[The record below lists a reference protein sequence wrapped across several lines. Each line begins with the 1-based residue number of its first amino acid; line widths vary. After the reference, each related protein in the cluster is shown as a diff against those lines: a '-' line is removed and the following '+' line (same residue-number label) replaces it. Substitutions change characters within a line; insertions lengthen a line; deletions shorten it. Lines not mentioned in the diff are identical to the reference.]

1 MLLVPYFWF
10 GRSSESNFRFRGDAS
25 IQRPGVGLLRAEN
38 RFLTSQAFQLKKSNG
53 GVAHGARNRNNPKHN
68 PGLYH
73 LTNATT
79 INRATILAPLLG
91 SPSPFSPSPKP
102 RKNEASP

>member
-53 GVAHGARNRNNPKHN
+53 GGADGARTRNSRNHN
-68 PGLYH
+68 PGLYP
-73 LTNATT
+73 LAT
-79 INRATILAPLLG
+79 ATAIKAAPFQAHLLG
-91 SPSPFSPSPKP
+91 SPNRFSPSPTP
-102 RKNEASP
+102 

>member
-53 GVAHGARNRNNPKHN
+53 GVADGARTRNNRNHN

-73 LTNATT
+73 LTTATP
-79 INRATILAPLLG
+79 IKRATILAHLLG
-91 SPSPFSPSPKP
+91 LPNRFSTNPRP
-102 RKNEASP
+102 RKHRSR